1 LIAAQTRGLRLDG
14 ASTSIIHPTSP
25 VECGEKA
32 LSSEARMQ
40 HTQTSPPQSCQKGN
54 AKVSDALA
62 LSAAQKPNSSTAEIR
77 RLQDEITALQRKFNE
92 KQLENSSFIMS
103 FRARLQAGFK
113 SRSCTEDKQA
123 QKVVQYVQQARRRNL
138 KKKVLEILANR
149 TLIARRTIHGRIRT
163 RMMRQEVSSFFNF

>member
-1 LIAAQTRGLRLDG
+1 M
-14 ASTSIIHPTSP
+14 
-25 VECGEKA
+25 ECGEKA

-40 HTQTSPPQSCQKGN
+40 HTQTSPPPSCQKGN

-77 RLQDEITALQRKFNE
+77 RLQVNE